1 MKLFGQISLGL
12 FVLLIL
18 ISLGF
23 GMRACSIVQKHA
35 TNSIEISSDEAQ
47 ALLSHTKEIMK

>member
-23 GMRACSIVQKHA
+23 GMRACSIAQKHA